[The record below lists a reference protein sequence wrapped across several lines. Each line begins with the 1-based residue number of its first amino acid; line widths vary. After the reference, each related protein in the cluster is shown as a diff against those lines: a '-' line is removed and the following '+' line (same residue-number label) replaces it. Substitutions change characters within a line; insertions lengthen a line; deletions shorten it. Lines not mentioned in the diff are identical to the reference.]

1 MCECHSEGAP
11 ATEESGF
18 YSRTLSVVSCLL
30 LTKDKSKTVGTHGWK
45 LFVTL
50 DWLWPVV
57 ADVSFVTSLLEKSV
71 PKHLF
76 IKKSRASQQETGA
89 QTMAGRL
96 ANVPMRR
103 HNKETVLCRER
114 GVF

>member
-1 MCECHSEGAP
+1 
-11 ATEESGF
+11 
-18 YSRTLSVVSCLL
+18 V
-30 LTKDKSKTVGTHGWK
+30 
-45 LFVTL
+45 FVAL

-71 PKHLF
+71 PKHPHW
-76 IKKSRASQQETGA
+76 KTTAGA

-103 HNKETVLCRER
+103 HNKETIPRREQ

>member
-1 MCECHSEGAP
+1 MGA
-11 ATEESGF
+11 
-18 YSRTLSVVSCLL
+18 
-30 LTKDKSKTVGTHGWK
+30 HGWK
-45 LFVTL
+45 LFAAM
-50 DWLWPVV
+50 DCLWPVV

-103 HNKETVLCRER
+103 HSKETIPGRER
-114 GVF
+114 GIF